1 MKFPYLHLQLWDRDI
16 VKWNDCAGVIE
27 MMMIMMLMM
36 MMIEMMSMMMMMIIE
51 ISLMIFCRR

>member
-27 MMMIMMLMM
+27 MMMIMM
-36 MMIEMMSMMMMMIIE
+36 IEMMSMMMMMMMMIIE
-51 ISLMIFCRR
+51 ISVMIFCRR